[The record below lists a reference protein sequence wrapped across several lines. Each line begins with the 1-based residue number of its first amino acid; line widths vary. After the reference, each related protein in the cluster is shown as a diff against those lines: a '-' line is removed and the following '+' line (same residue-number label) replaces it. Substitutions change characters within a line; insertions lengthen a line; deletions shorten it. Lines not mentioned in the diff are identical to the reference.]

1 MRIIDSPER
10 TMSCIHSGHMPN
22 NRVVVLV
29 VVVILALVLAGA
41 AAIYNIL
48 YQWIPAAEVMS

>member
-1 MRIIDSPER
+1 
-10 TMSCIHSGHMPN
+10 MSCIHSGHMPN